1 MSEGFML
8 DNRNAML
15 FFRICALYKVVDS
28 KKRLEILRKIT
39 ARKKAVYLRDAEEFI
54 QGKNVLKIK
63 RTGEG
68 K

>member
-8 DNRNAML
+8 DNDNAML
-15 FFRICALYKVVDS
+15 FFRTCNMFKINSHEGRIAL
-28 KKRLEILRKIT
+28 LRKIT

-54 QGKNVLKIK
+54 QGKSVLKIK
-63 RTGEG
+63 RTGDG